1 MPFSVDDF
9 HDLIRLLE
17 AQPEWR
23 AELRRLLLT
32 DELLAIPEHI
42 VELRSDIDR
51 RFQAL
56 IEAQQ
61 RTAARLTALAEAQQ
75 RTEARLMALAE
86 AQQHTAA
93 RLTALV
99 EAQERTT
106 AQVAELTMTVRT
118 LTVDVGELK
127 GDSLERRY
135 RERAVAY
142 FGRLLRRVRILSL
155 EDLAVLLDEA
165 VERGALSEAE
175 AQSVTWTDL
184 VVQGRRRQDGTEAT
198 LVVEVSWGVGP
209 QDVER
214 AAARAA
220 LLTRAGL
227 AALPVVA
234 GRSITAEAVEL
245 ARQRQVWQVLDGQVM
260 SPPPTS

>member
-1 MPFSVDDF
+1 
-9 HDLIRLLE
+9 
-17 AQPEWR
+17 
-23 AELRRLLLT
+23 
-32 DELLAIPEHI
+32 
-42 VELRSDIDR
+42 
-51 RFQAL
+51 
-56 IEAQQ
+56 
-61 RTAARLTALAEAQQ
+61 
-75 RTEARLMALAE
+75 
-86 AQQHTAA
+86 
-93 RLTALV
+93 
-99 EAQERTT
+99 
-106 AQVAELTMTVRT
+106 MTVRT